1 MDVQNLA
8 FLYTKEEKDAA
19 ILMFRET
26 MTEVPDHVAGTQP
39 ILRAARAIVSIV
51 IGVSQENGAYA
62 KLVMDSARDML
73 FGPDP
78 HKHENTLGDNLKAAV
93 GMIRADH
100 TPGGWTALRFL
111 AACAAAPN

>member
-1 MDVQNLA
+1 MDVQHLA
-8 FLYTKEEKDAA
+8 FLYTREEKDAA

-26 MTEVPDHVAGTQP
+26 MTVVPDQSAGPQP

-62 KLVMDSARDML
+62 QLVMDRARDML

-78 HKHENTLGDNLKAAV
+78 QKHENTSGDNLKAAV
-93 GMIRADH
+93 GM
-100 TPGGWTALRFL
+100 
-111 AACAAAPN
+111 N

>member
-19 ILMFRET
+19 ILTFRET

-62 KLVMDSARDML
+62 PMPR
-73 FGPDP
+73 G
-78 HKHENTLGDNLKAAV
+78 AAS
-93 GMIRADH
+93 GRKW
-100 TPGGWTALRFL
+100 P
-111 AACAAAPN
+111 